1 MKNLN
6 KIKVEKLTLISNI
19 KVYLLFD
26 FIAYKHI

>member
-19 KVYLLFD
+19 KVDLLFD